1 MAAPSLIH
9 GGSESPA
16 GSRCSRSLGWGSPDL
31 LLLLP
36 FPARLLLEGEAPCGL
51 PEPGWITAP
60 LSPESFGRKGMLPSL
75 ASMTF
80 LGGFFSSGF
89 CFGQVWAHLAEGP
102 RAVRAPKT
110 FQGQLRDPRPLAPM
124 PGCQRE
130 PRGRAGAEP
139 APQTGHPLPS
149 LMPISP
155 FSPQRPQARASL
167 RPPPRPSS
175 ASLLGLDCA
184 CNPKGN
190 QRKPTKEPPLPSP
203 RPPLRPAPGHEAAVA
218 GPSPPDTWKLNSAAA
233 RTLPPSPQSLFA
245 NQDTD
250 SVFNFAMGR
259 VE

>member
-36 FPARLLLEGEAPCGL
+36 LPARLLLEGEAPCGL
-51 PEPGWITAP
+51 PEPGWVTAP

-102 RAVRAPKT
+102 RACGSTQNLPGAAQGSQAPRSHAEVPEGAL
-110 FQGQLRDPRPLAPM
+110 GQ
-124 PGCQRE
+124 
-130 PRGRAGAEP
+130 EP

-149 LMPISP
+149 LMLFP

-259 VE
+259 VG